1 MGRSDAYASS
11 YDLESETYV
20 PLPKGDVHKKKELVQ
35 DVTLGDL
42 DAANARPQGGQD
54 IMSVMVLGDPEGLR
68 PLPAILS
75 CRADLWAKVK
85 LLSFKVPLKRT

>member
-20 PLPKGDVHKKKELVQ
+20 PLSNGDVHELVQ

-42 DAANARPQGGQD
+42 DSANARPHGGQD
-54 IMSVMVLGDPEGLR
+54 IMSVMGSFVKSGWTEVTEEGDE
-68 PLPAILS
+68 
-75 CRADLWAKVK
+75 
-85 LLSFKVPLKRT
+85 